1 VFYDGQVVSLRVG
14 RVDGLEI
21 RGFSSFVGRL
31 VVTADAAGFTGI
43 MITNCMMDTH
53 QATIEVNGNMALF
66 HISNL
71 SGSAGTDRLRPLV
84 QVNASCPLDITNF
97 YSHSSS
103 NYPDF
108 LLTHD
113 SALVTLTNFR
123 SLFYT
128 NNIPWVEVQRGQI
141 RLLHGHLFTPG
152 PRTVAVIA
160 ETVNG
165 VIVVDDLTVNAT
177 VASGPLISAVTNSSF
192 SSIGQLSLQPSHA
205 WTFPLP
211 SGLTQKSY
219 SPIANFQLP
228 TSTSYANDAAAAAGG
243 VLVGELYRNGSAVMV
258 RVA

>member
-1 VFYDGQVVSLRVG
+1 
-14 RVDGLEI
+14 
-21 RGFSSFVGRL
+21 
-31 VVTADAAGFTGI
+31 
-43 MITNCMMDTH
+43 
-53 QATIEVNGNMALF
+53 
-66 HISNL
+66 
-71 SGSAGTDRLRPLV
+71 
-84 QVNASCPLDITNF
+84 
-97 YSHSSS
+97 
-103 NYPDF
+103 
-108 LLTHD
+108 
-113 SALVTLTNFR
+113 
-123 SLFYT
+123 
-128 NNIPWVEVQRGQI
+128 
-141 RLLHGHLFTPG
+141 
-152 PRTVAVIA
+152 
-160 ETVNG
+160 VNG